1 MTMTR
6 AAFLALMVW
15 VGTMPVADAAPLL
28 INGNLDVTEAVEI
41 MPDFYLP
48 KPTNWVHEGFL
59 ANAGAYEGELTSE
72 AWAGPDP
79 TPVSADGLGGFPPGC
94 GGLDCGVFFKPF
106 SGNAV
111 DGAAT
116 GHLYQ
121 DVPGVAGRT
130 YTFSG
135 WAGGEANAVAG
146 LEFALDFFDGGSTL
160 ISSATLDVVAAGL
173 FVPNGESFN
182 YKPYSLQAVAPAGTA
197 TVRARV
203 SMLGGMANADGGGQ
217 AIVVDDFDLSDD
229 VRDVPEPAVL
239 ALVGAGLLA
248 TARRIRTRSVIRT

>member
-1 MTMTR
+1 MTR
-6 AAFLALMVW
+6 AALLALMVW
-15 VGTMPVADAAPLL
+15 VGTIPAAEAAPLL
-28 INGNLDVTEAVEI
+28 MNGNLDLTESVEI
-41 MPDFYLP
+41 VPDFYLP
-48 KPTNWVHEGFL
+48 KPTNWVNEGFL
-59 ANAGAYEGELTSE
+59 ATAGAYEGELSSE
-72 AWAGPDP
+72 SWAGPDP
-79 TPVSADGLGGFPPGC
+79 TPVTADGLGGLLPGC
-94 GGLDCGVFFKPF
+94 GGVDCGVFFKPF

-121 DVPGVAGRT
+121 DVSGVAGRT

-135 WAGGEANAVAG
+135 WAGGQANAVAG
-146 LEFALDFFDGGSTL
+146 LVFAIDFFDGSSTL

-173 FVPNGESFN
+173 TVPNGESFN

-203 SMLGGMANADGGGQ
+203 SMLDGMTNPEGGGQ

-229 VRDVPEPAVL
+229 VREVPEPAVL
-239 ALVGAGLLA
+239 ALLGAGLCA
-248 TARRIRTRSVIRT
+248 AARGIKTRRVIRT